1 MVAIL
6 DSRHGGDI
14 RRVGVVCGVT
24 SGVGV
29 VCRVTTGVGVV
40 LEEGVGFQ
48 SLTSFVR
55 FAAVAL
61 EVLVYSVVRGGIGR
75 EMNTNQTRLV
85 TSKELF
91 QLI

>member
-29 VCRVTTGVGVV
+29 VCRVTTGVV

>member
-29 VCRVTTGVGVV
+29 VCRVTTGVV

-61 EVLVYSVVRGGIGR
+61 EVLVYSVVRGGNRKRDEHKPDKISN
-75 EMNTNQTRLV
+75 E
-85 TSKELF
+85 
-91 QLI
+91 